1 MLHGLHFTLVT
12 SPDEPLPSLAQMSP
26 RSMGAWEEVALRVAA
41 HGGAALAVDYGE
53 EGPIAHSLQAIR
65 QHAFV
70 DVLDRVGSADLS
82 AHVDFG
88 ALRLAAAG
96 AAERAAQLAG
106 ATQPAVRSYGPVT
119 QRALLASLGIEAR
132 LNALL
137 QRATDEQAEALIRG
151 AQRLV
156 GDDAE
161 QAKDGGKDAA
171 QPPGMGVRYKAMAL
185 AHADL
190 PVPVGFESA

>member
-1 MLHGLHFTLVT
+1 
-12 SPDEPLPSLAQMSP
+12 
-26 RSMGAWEEVALRVAA
+26 MGAWEEVATRVAA
-41 HGGAALAVDYGE
+41 HGGGALAVDYGE

-88 ALRLAAAG
+88 ALRLAADG
-96 AAERAAQLAG
+96 AAVRAAQEAG
-106 ATQPAVRSYGPVT
+106 AGAKPAVRSYGPVT

-161 QAKDGGKDAA
+161 QAAEPGKDAP

-185 AHADL
+185 AHVDL
-190 PVPVGFESA
+190 PPPVGFEGA

>member
-1 MLHGLHFTLVT
+1 
-12 SPDEPLPSLAQMSP
+12 
-26 RSMGAWEEVALRVAA
+26 MGAWEEVAMRVAA

-65 QHAFV
+65 QHSFV
-70 DVLDRVGSADLS
+70 DVLDKVGSADLS

-88 ALRLAAAG
+88 ALRLAADG
-96 AAERAAQLAG
+96 AAQRAAQLAG
-106 ATQPAVRSYGPVT
+106 ASAPAVRSYGPVT
-119 QRALLASLGIEAR
+119 QRALLASLGLEAR
-132 LNALL
+132 LNVLL

-151 AQRLV
+151 VQRLV

-161 QAKDGGKDAA
+161 QAAGDGKEAA
-171 QPPGMGVRYKAMAL
+171 QPPGMGIRYKAMAL

-190 PVPVGFESA
+190 PPPPGFETA

>member
-1 MLHGLHFTLVT
+1 
-12 SPDEPLPSLAQMSP
+12 
-26 RSMGAWEEVALRVAA
+26 MGAWEEVTARVAA
-41 HGGAALAVDYGE
+41 HGGGALAVDYGE

-65 QHAFV
+65 QHSFV

-88 ALRLAAAG
+88 ALRIAANG
-96 AAERAAQLAG
+96 AAERAAQQAG
-106 ATQPAVRSYGPVT
+106 GGAPPAVRSYGPVT
-119 QRALLASLGIEAR
+119 QRALLASLGLEAR
-132 LNALL
+132 LNVLL

-151 AQRLV
+151 VQRLV

-161 QAKDGGKDAA
+161 QAAGDGKEAA
-171 QPPGMGVRYKAMAL
+171 QPPGMGIRYKAMAL

-190 PVPVGFESA
+190 PPPPGFETA